1 MSEKTTKKIGF
12 FSALS
17 ICVGSIVGIGIFL
30 KNGSVG
36 ESVKGNGVTWLLTWI
51 VSGLIALLVA
61 IHFGKI
67 SKVESDNEV
76 TGLSAWSRLLTTSK
90 QKWFHKLVSFNYA
103 IFYLGILGITLAFF
117 SSELLI
123 AFLKEIN
130 PNITVPIWG
139 HVLIALVFLTI
150 FILTNHFSYKVSGW
164 ISSATLVLKFIPLIM
179 VVVIGIALVNNHNG
193 IEIQKEVN
201 DSMIT
206 ETIKGQNGFTDRPI
220 DAGTAIKGMMIS
232 LPSVLFAFDSFVG
245 VGALSNKIK
254 GGDKAVS
261 KIIIFGM
268 LFVTIIYTLISLAS
282 AFHFFDN
289 GKTTVV
295 NVLKDALPKEAAQAI
310 STFVAFFLFVSA
322 YGTSNSIIGV
332 GVHEFE
338 NVCYETR
345 VIYSKRL
352 LNRFG
357 HKKGGLIINAVVSLF
372 WAFVMFIPSMILN
385 TDSLI
390 DGFSNLVVV
399 YFFMVYTLTVYMFW
413 KNKYL
418 VDPKF
423 QENSNKVRYSI
434 LVWISIS
441 TVFLAIALNLFF
453 LFFNAINEIDHKSSW
468 GLYED
473 GNGLTNLD
481 ALITYLVMTPLFFG
495 LPFLSYHLNRND
507 MNF

>member
-1 MSEKTTKKIGF
+1 M
-12 FSALS
+12 
-17 ICVGSIVGIGIFL
+17 L
-30 KNGSVG
+30 K
-36 ESVKGNGVTWLLTWI
+36 
-51 VSGLIALLVA
+51 
-61 IHFGKI
+61 
-67 SKVESDNEV
+67 
-76 TGLSAWSRLLTTSK
+76 
-90 QKWFHKLVSFNYA
+90 Y
-103 IFYLGILGITLAFF
+103 
-117 SSELLI
+117 
-123 AFLKEIN
+123 
-130 PNITVPIWG
+130 
-139 HVLIALVFLTI
+139 
-150 FILTNHFSYKVSGW
+150 
-164 ISSATLVLKFIPLIM
+164 
-179 VVVIGIALVNNHNG
+179 
-193 IEIQKEVN
+193 
-201 DSMIT
+201 
-206 ETIKGQNGFTDRPI
+206 
-220 DAGTAIKGMMIS
+220 
-232 LPSVLFAFDSFVG
+232 
-245 VGALSNKIK
+245 
-254 GGDKAVS
+254 
-261 KIIIFGM
+261 
-268 LFVTIIYTLISLAS
+268 
-282 AFHFFDN
+282 
-289 GKTTVV
+289 
-295 NVLKDALPKEAAQAI
+295 ALPKEAAQAI